1 MSKVLKWA
9 LASGE
14 MALFVCHSAEH
25 HFAEKTFLPESAD
38 GEKGEKNSWSWG
50 FGSHS
55 WAHRALAIV
64 GLWHW
69 HLDMVRERKE
79 LKACFFFSCLLPHK
93 LFCHCSQF
101 SETAVIEPSNHMNMH
116 DKSAFLLCP
125 WAVFFFSTQRPVVL
139 CLIGPDIWKGLWI
152 KKKKSCLWQL
162 ENSPCSRVKMAFW
175 KEHSSC
181 IFKC

>member
-125 WAVFFFSTQRPVVL
+125 WAVFFFFHPETCRVVFDWPWHL
-139 CLIGPDIWKGLWI
+139 KRSLNL
-152 KKKKSCLWQL
+152 KKKKLFMTTGELSLQQSKNGILKGAQL
-162 ENSPCSRVKMAFW
+162 L
-175 KEHSSC
+175 H
-181 IFKC
+181 I